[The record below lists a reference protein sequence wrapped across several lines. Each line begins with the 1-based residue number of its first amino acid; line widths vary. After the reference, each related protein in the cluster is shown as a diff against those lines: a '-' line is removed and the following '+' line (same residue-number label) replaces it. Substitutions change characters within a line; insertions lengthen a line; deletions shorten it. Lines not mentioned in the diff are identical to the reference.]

1 MESPRVRFLKRMVDL
16 PPEVLLEKHFGI
28 VNTNPN
34 KQFSTYIQF
43 LQPNELELNIT
54 YEKIYPFMDFEKLP
68 PELSSVIHSYTTGR
82 LSITAS
88 ILYTSEY
95 PFRPPIWSLIDV
107 KHNTINTSLNL
118 KDYYS
123 YLIDNHNEQYSNDWS
138 PAINYDIDIL
148 DFIQKINHF
157 EYIV

>member
-1 MESPRVRFLKRMVDL
+1 MESPRARFLKRMVAL

-28 VNTNPN
+28 VNTNPSKN
-34 KQFSTYIQF
+34 ISTHIQF
-43 LQPNELELNIT
+43 LRPNELELNIT
-54 YEKIYPFMDFEKLP
+54 YEKIYPFMDFGKLP
-68 PELSSVIHSYTTGR
+68 PELSTVIHSYTTGR
-82 LSITAS
+82 LSIIIN

-107 KHNTINTSLNL
+107 KHNTKSSINL

-123 YLIDNHNEQYSNDWS
+123 YLIGNHNEQYSNDWS